1 MEAVAEGLWGLAD
14 YEEKKGEIGKAV
26 KCLEAICQS
35 QVSFLPIIEIK
46 TRLRIATLLLNHS
59 NNVNHAKSHLERS
72 QLLLK
77 SIPSFFELKCR
88 AYSLLSQCYQLVG
101 AIPSQK
107 QILNKALE
115 LISTSEDGFSGRL
128 WYCNFNSQLAN
139 ALTIEGDHHGSISA
153 LDDGLM
159 CATQMCYPELQMFF
173 ATSILHVHLMQW
185 ENESSVRD
193 ALNRCDVI
201 WESIELEKRQQC
213 LGLLFYNELLHVFY
227 LLRICDYK
235 NAGQHVDKLD
245 AAMKSDLQRRQQIN
259 ELSKELDAVNESL
272 SRSDLNYRD
281 RSALSAKRAYL
292 EEQLSNLTGNDK
304 EFSEPIYF
312 GSARRTWEDKL
323 GLAPPPVDGEWLPK
337 GAIYALIDLTVAIF
351 NRPKGLFKE
360 CLKRIQSGLQTVQEE
375 LKKYGILDGMR
386 EVDLQHSAIWI
397 ASVYLMLLMH
407 FLENKVAVDL
417 TRSEFVEAQEAL
429 VQMRS
434 WYFRFPTILQ
444 ACECVIEML
453 RGQYAHCVGCYDEAN
468 YHFLEASR
476 LSENKSMQAMC
487 FVYAAISYICMGD
500 AESSAKALDLIGP
513 VLGVMDSFTGV
524 REKTSVLLAHGFL
537 LMRQQNL
544 QEARNRLAF
553 GLQTTHN
560 TLGNLQLVS
569 QYLTV
574 LGNLGLALR
583 DTVQAREILRSSL
596 TLAKKLNDIP
606 TQIWVLSN
614 LTAMYQQ
621 LGEKGSEME
630 NLDYQTKKVEDLQKR
645 ISTACLSSHHV
656 ELIAK
661 VKAEAYQLSETDI
674 KRAISG
680 PSMRVDL
687 DIPESIGLSVTSPMA
702 SSSRLMD
709 FDMGRLRKRKA

>member
-77 SIPSFFELKCR
+77 SIPSCFELKCR

-107 QILNKALE
+107 QILNKGLE

-128 WYCNFNSQLAN
+128 WYCNFNSQLGN
-139 ALTIEGDHHGSISA
+139 ALSIEGDHHGSISA
-153 LDDGLM
+153 LDNGLM

-193 ALNRCDVI
+193 ALNRCNVI
-201 WESIELEKRQQC
+201 WESIELEKRHQC

-281 RSALSAKRAYL
+281 RSALSAKQAHL
-292 EEQLSNLTGNDK
+292 EGQLSNLTGNDK

-323 GLAPPPVDGEWLPK
+323 ELAPPPVDGEWLPK
-337 GAIYALIDLTVAIF
+337 GAIYALIDLTVTVF

-360 CLKRIQSGLQTVQEE
+360 CLKRIQSGLQTVQGWFYEIGITLTLLTLNCWINIGNSTIKEERWRSVPACIWWTVWKERNQRCFEGKKNNVQNFKMNCIALYYFWCKLKVLVQAEE
-375 LKKYGILDGMR
+375 LFDVLDYLRNFIWQVYKEKKCYHLVNQKTLTNRRVGGGLGIRNL
-386 EVDLQHSAIWI
+386 
-397 ASVYLMLLMH
+397 
-407 FLENKVAVDL
+407 
-417 TRSEFVEAQEAL
+417 
-429 VQMRS
+429 
-434 WYFRFPTILQ
+434 
-444 ACECVIEML
+444 
-453 RGQYAHCVGCYDEAN
+453 
-468 YHFLEASR
+468 
-476 LSENKSMQAMC
+476 
-487 FVYAAISYICMGD
+487 
-500 AESSAKALDLIGP
+500 
-513 VLGVMDSFTGV
+513 
-524 REKTSVLLAHGFL
+524 
-537 LMRQQNL
+537 RQQNKSTN
-544 QEARNRLAF
+544 EMARDVYHWR
-553 GLQTTHN
+553 
-560 TLGNLQLVS
+560 
-569 QYLTV
+569 
-574 LGNLGLALR
+574 
-583 DTVQAREILRSSL
+583 
-596 TLAKKLNDIP
+596 
-606 TQIWVLSN
+606 
-614 LTAMYQQ
+614 
-621 LGEKGSEME
+621 
-630 NLDYQTKKVEDLQKR
+630 TK
-645 ISTACLSSHHV
+645 H
-656 ELIAK
+656 
-661 VKAEAYQLSETDI
+661 Y
-674 KRAISG
+674 G
-680 PSMRVDL
+680 
-687 DIPESIGLSVTSPMA
+687 GW
-702 SSSRLMD
+702 
-709 FDMGRLRKRKA
+709 